1 MPAAPS
7 KLSSLMK
14 AASQDDWSRV
24 LDGLLTAW
32 RAAPHTAL
40 ADRIVTVGQKLS
52 GDTPPPKDWDAL
64 AKKPDAAKL
73 TTLLAALLDK
83 GSVKGRARLETLA
96 AWPEDP
102 RIDRW
107 VASRFVDPPFTSSSA
122 RPFWTRLGPL
132 ARRIQDAQAAST
144 MLKAR
149 AGYDEQ
155 EDFEEFLAG
164 HVDRIRSQLEAA
176 KDAELPAGDAK
187 VLAQLDAA
195 LQEAAPPKPR
205 NAADAESLLAQV
217 LAKPE
222 DEEARAVLADVLL
235 EQGHPRGEL
244 IALQLEA
251 TRRTLTA
258 AERKRE
264 RELLKSAR
272 KELLGPLD
280 EVLKPDCVF
289 TRGFLSHA
297 ALKQGSAR
305 AIRSAIQKTAG
316 HPLWATV
323 EHLEGRGDYDITT
336 HPVMKSLRSLSNS
349 EVRTQDLAKV
359 PWLESLAMRGA
370 LDLWTELGQD
380 PSAFPAL
387 RHLDIFLYLGWV
399 SDFLVTPLV
408 SRLERLQIRIYVS
421 AQVPSTELEFLSLV
435 PTLNVPDIT
444 FRLVRND
451 TKDWSCGFRF
461 VREPSGKHAVHL
473 FTTTMNE
480 PYEQLVRDDLLAGLE
495 QIARLK
501 RSKLTM
507 THRLR
512 SAVKV
517 DVERRVLALG
527 GTLEP

>member
-1 MPAAPS
+1 MPS
-7 KLSSLMK
+7 SSLK
-14 AASQDDWSRV
+14 LDSLLEPANRGDWNAV
-24 LDGLLTAW
+24 LDGLLVAW
-32 RAAPHTAL
+32 RATPHTAL
-40 ADRIVTVGQKLS
+40 ANPIVAVGNKLA
-52 GDTPPPKDWDAL
+52 GDLHPPKDWDAL
-64 AKKPDAAKL
+64 AKKPDAANL

-83 GSVKGRARLETLA
+83 GSVKGRGRLETLA
-96 AWPEDP
+96 GWPEDP

-107 VASRFVDPPFTSSSA
+107 VASRFVDPPFTSSGA
-122 RPFWTRLGPL
+122 RPFWTRLAPL
-132 ARRIQDAQAAST
+132 ARRIRDAQAASA

-149 AGYDEQ
+149 AGYDKQ

-164 HVDRIRSQLEAA
+164 HVDRIRVQLKAA
-176 KDAELPAGDAK
+176 KDAELPADAVK
-187 VLAQLDAA
+187 VLAQLDTA
-195 LQEAAPPKPR
+195 LQDAATPKPR
-205 NAADAESLLAQV
+205 NAADAETLLAQV

-258 AERKRE
+258 TERKRE

-280 EVLKPDCVF
+280 AVLKPDCVF

-336 HPVMKSLRSLSNS
+336 HPVMKSLRSLANS
-349 EVRTQDLAKV
+349 EVMTQVLAKM

-370 LDLWTELGQD
+370 LDQWTELGQD
-380 PSAFPAL
+380 PSAFLAL
-387 RHLDIFLYLGWV
+387 RHLDIFLFLGWV
-399 SDFLVTPLV
+399 SDFLATPLV
-408 SRLERLQIRIYVS
+408 SRLERLQVRIYVS
-421 AQVPSTELEFLSLV
+421 AQVSSTELEFLSHV
-435 PTLNVPDIT
+435 PTLKVPDIT

-461 VREPSGKHAVHL
+461 VREPDGRHAVHL
-473 FTTTMNE
+473 FTTAMNE
-480 PYEQLVRDDLLAGLE
+480 PHEQLVRDDLLAGLE
-495 QIARLK
+495 QVARLK
-501 RSKLTM
+501 RSKLTLA
-507 THRLR
+507 HRLR
-512 SAVKV
+512 SDVKA
-517 DVERRVLALG
+517 DVERRVKALG
-527 GTLEP
+527 GTLEA